1 MRIIA
6 VEALDEIFVLVVIVV
21 VAAIAVIVMGLL
33 LLSKALHPVVHVARY
48 RAAT

>member
-6 VEALDEIFVLVVIVV
+6 VEALDEIFVLVIVV

-33 LLSKALHPVVHVARY
+33 LLSKALHPVVHVTRY
-48 RAAT
+48 RPAT